1 MWISISLI
9 CSYQSQNYQ
18 PPTAVDWFTAEDIAI
33 VWRGISFKKDTI
45 NGATTEGWISSS
57 LRYKPSDAVL
67 TVSLSLYPTGKYH
80 QISKIFEVSKILKK
94 IKNVKVI
101 KNLKNIKI
109 IKNIKIVEN
118 MKNIKTRKNT
128 ISIKYEK
135 YQNIKN
141 IKDGKTV
148 TGKISH
154 RRLKSQKYDKM

>member
-67 TVSLSLYPTGKYH
+67 TVSLSLYPTEKNN
-80 QISKIFEVSKILKK
+80 QISKILKVSRILKY
-94 IKNVKVI
+94 IKNVKYKKY
-101 KNLKNIKI
+101 KNVEN

-128 ISIKYEK
+128 RSIK
-135 YQNIKN
+135 NM
-141 IKDGKTV
+141 
-148 TGKISH
+148 
-154 RRLKSQKYDKM
+154 KSTRI